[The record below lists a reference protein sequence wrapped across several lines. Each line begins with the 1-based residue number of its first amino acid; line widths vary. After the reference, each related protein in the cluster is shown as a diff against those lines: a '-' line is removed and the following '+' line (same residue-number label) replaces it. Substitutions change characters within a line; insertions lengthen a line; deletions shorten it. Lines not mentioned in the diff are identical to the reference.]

1 MSDSGRRH
9 WRSSRLVTRLL
20 DEEHLWSLLALA
32 AIVMIAG
39 TEFGVRTYD
48 YREGDIVDAD
58 VVAPIELRVADPE
71 ATESRRAEAR
81 ALVVDLYDFDPF
93 AWQAPLASLNALYA
107 WGRGELDADEVV
119 AWEELDP
126 NPQAG
131 LMEAA
136 ESTFGLPLPT
146 VFMAAAWAEGF
157 TAETELEAER
167 LLRNQL
173 QHSLIGTLNP
183 LDLGSSSALRI
194 RDIFDQQER
203 LVEDP
208 GAVRDLNA
216 SRDWLARA
224 VQTGFALEPAMED
237 SLGELL
243 GKLVH
248 PNLNFNSNE
257 TLARRQAAGDAVDQV
272 FYEVQRGRT
281 IVREGDPVT
290 PKIERELAAL
300 REQWSGGGSQTSS
313 AGLTVVVGLAIFGF
327 WRFVRYRRKK
337 IRFQRVARLYHL
349 MLVALVS
356 SVLMTR
362 MMVFIGD
369 AVASSFLAPPYNVA
383 ESYRFAI
390 PFAMGS
396 LALVLLADAEVA
408 WIFAA
413 LQTVV
418 VGAISGDVELA
429 LFSLLGSF
437 AVVFGMTRFA
447 ERTEMF
453 RVVVTLAAV
462 NALAVVGLAL
472 MKQPVPPWSLT
483 GFQVALA
490 VFGALQATL
499 LASAVLPPFEY
510 MFDTLTDIKLLELS
524 NMNLPLLKQLAV
536 RAPGTYH
543 HSVVIGTLTEKAAEE
558 VGANPLFCRVAS
570 YYHDIGKM
578 KQPEYFIENQKE
590 GAKNP
595 HDHLSPH
602 MSALVLVRHVKE
614 GLAYAEEYRL
624 PRPLADSIPQ
634 HHGTSLIRYFHAQ
647 AKSSE
652 DSEAIREEDFR
663 YPGPKPQTKEAA
675 LIMLADGVEARSRL
689 IQEPTPHLLQ
699 EMIRDQVRAV
709 LEDGQLDECDITLG
723 DLAKVEDAFLDV
735 LSGMH
740 HNRIEYPEAIDGDD
754 ALPDGATPVAS

>member
-1 MSDSGRRH
+1 M
-9 WRSSRLVTRLL
+9 
-20 DEEHLWSLLALA
+20 
-32 AIVMIAG
+32 
-39 TEFGVRTYD
+39 
-48 YREGDIVDAD
+48 
-58 VVAPIELRVADPE
+58 
-71 ATESRRAEAR
+71 
-81 ALVVDLYDFDPF
+81 
-93 AWQAPLASLNALYA
+93 ASLNALYA
-107 WGRGELDADEVV
+107 WGRAELAGDEVA

-126 NPQAG
+126 ETQG
-131 LMEAA
+131 TLMEAA
-136 ESTFGLPLPT
+136 EQIFGLGLPP

-183 LDLGSSSALRI
+183 LNLGSSSSLQI
-194 RDIFDQQER
+194 RDIVDQEER
-203 LVEDP
+203 LLDDP
-208 GAVRDLNA
+208 DVVRDLRA
-216 SRDWLARA
+216 SRDWLVRA
-224 VQTGFALEPAMED
+224 VDTGFLLEPAMEA
-237 SLGELL
+237 SLSELL
-243 GKLVH
+243 GELVH

-257 TLARRQAAGDAVDQV
+257 TQRRRQEATDGVDQV

-290 PKIERELAAL
+290 PKIARELAAL
-300 REQWSGGGSQTSS
+300 GEQWSGGGSQTSG

-337 IRFQRVARLYHL
+337 LRFQRVARLYHL
-349 MLVALVS
+349 ILVVLVS

-362 MMVFIGD
+362 VMMFVGD

-383 ESYRFAI
+383 EAYRFAI

-408 WIFAA
+408 WIYAA

-453 RVVVTLAAV
+453 RVVVTLGVV

-483 GFQVALA
+483 GFQVSLA
-490 VFGALQATL
+490 VFGAVQATL
-499 LASAVLPPFEY
+499 LTAALLPTLES

-543 HSVVIGTLTEKAAEE
+543 HSVVIGTLTEKAAEAI
-558 VGANPLFCRVAS
+558 GANPLFCRVAS

-578 KQPEYFIENQKE
+578 RQPEYFIENQQD

-595 HDHLSPH
+595 HDKLSPH
-602 MSALVLVRHVKE
+602 MSALVLVRHVKA
-614 GLAYAEEYRL
+614 GVAYAEEYRL
-624 PRPLADSIPQ
+624 PRPLTDSIPQ
-634 HHGTSLIRYFHAQ
+634 HHGTSLMRFFYQ
-647 AKSSE
+647 RAKE
-652 DSEAIREEDFR
+652 GQDADAIREDDFR

-689 IQEPTPHLLQ
+689 IRGPSPRSLQ
-699 EMIRDQVRAV
+699 EMIRDQVRSV

-723 DLAKVEDAFLDV
+723 DLAKVEEAFLDV

-740 HNRIEYPEAIDGDD
+740 HNRIEYPSSVDGDD
-754 ALPDGATPVAS
+754 SLDAGATAEAT

>member
-1 MSDSGRRH
+1 MSGSGRRNG
-9 WRSSRLVTRLL
+9 RSSGLVTRLL
-20 DEEHLWSLLALA
+20 DEEHLWSVLALV

-39 TEFGVRTYD
+39 TEFGARTYD
-48 YREGDIVDAD
+48 YSEGDIADAD
-58 VVAPIELRVADPE
+58 VVAPIELRVADPG

-81 ALVVDLYDFDPF
+81 ARVVDVYDFDPF
-93 AWQAPLASLNALYA
+93 AWQAPVESLNGLYA
-107 WGRGELDADEVV
+107 WGRAELADGEVST
-119 AWEELDP
+119 WEEADAEA
-126 NPQAG
+126 QAS

-136 ESTFGLPLPT
+136 EQTFGLGLPP
-146 VFMAAAWAEGF
+146 VFMASAWAEGF

-173 QHSLIGTLNP
+173 QHSMIGTLNP
-183 LDLGSSSALRI
+183 LDLGTSSALRI

-203 LVEDP
+203 LVDDA
-208 GAVRDLNA
+208 GAVKDLNA

-224 VQTGFALEPAMED
+224 VQTGFTLEPAMEA

-243 GKLVH
+243 GMLVH

-257 TLARRQAAGDAVDQV
+257 TLSRRQQAAAAVDQV

-290 PKIERELAAL
+290 PKIARELAAL
-300 REQWSGGGSQTSS
+300 SEQWSGGGSQTSS

-327 WRFVRYRRKK
+327 WRFVRYRRRQ

-349 MLVALVS
+349 ILVVLVG

-362 MMVFIGD
+362 VMMFIGD
-369 AVASSFLAPPYNVA
+369 AVAGSFLAPPYNVA

-408 WIFAA
+408 WIYAA

-418 VGAISGDVELA
+418 VGAITGDVELA

-453 RVVVTLAAV
+453 RVVVTLGVV
-462 NALAVVGLAL
+462 NLLAVLGLAL
-472 MKQPVPPWSLT
+472 MKQPIPPWSLT
-483 GFQVALA
+483 GFQIGLA
-490 VFGALQATL
+490 VFGAVQATL
-499 LASAVLPPFEY
+499 LASAFLPPFEY

-543 HSVVIGTLTEKAAEE
+543 HSVVIGTLTEKAAEA

-578 KQPEYFIENQKE
+578 RQPEYFIENQKE

-595 HDHLSPH
+595 HEKLSPH

-614 GLAYAEEYRL
+614 GLTYAEKYRL

-634 HHGTSLIRYFHAQ
+634 HHGTSLMRYFYVQ
-647 AKSSE
+647 AKE
-652 DSEAIREEDFR
+652 GQDADSIREDDFR

-689 IQEPTPHLLQ
+689 IQEPTPHRLR
-699 EMIRDQVRAV
+699 EMVRDQVRAV

-723 DLAKVEDAFLDV
+723 DLAKVEEAFLDV

-740 HNRIEYPEAIDGDD
+740 HSRIEYPESIEDSTPANN
-754 ALPDGATPVAS
+754 APAELP

>member
-1 MSDSGRRH
+1 MTDSGRRG
-9 WRSSRLVTRLL
+9 WRSWRFVTRLL
-20 DEEHLWSLLALA
+20 DEEHIWSILALV

-39 TEFGVRTYD
+39 TEFGARTYD

-58 VVAPIELRVADPE
+58 VVAPIELRVADSE
-71 ATESRRAEAR
+71 TTDSRRAEVR
-81 ALVVDLYDFDPF
+81 TRVVDLYDFDPF
-93 AWQAPLASLNALYA
+93 AWQIPVASLNGLYA
-107 WGRGELDADEVV
+107 WGRTELAGEEVL
-119 AWEELDP
+119 AWEEQDSET
-126 NPQAG
+126 QRI

-136 ESTFGLPLPT
+136 ERTFGLSLPP

-183 LDLGSSSALRI
+183 LDLGTSSSLRI
-194 RDIFDQQER
+194 RDIADQRER
-203 LVEDP
+203 LLDDL
-208 GAVRDLNA
+208 GAVRDLKD
-216 SRDWLARA
+216 SRDWLVRA
-224 VQTGFALEPAMED
+224 VETGFELEPAMEA

-257 TLARRQAAGDAVDQV
+257 TQRRRQEAADAVDQV

-290 PKIERELAAL
+290 AKIGRELAAL
-300 REQWSGGGSQTSS
+300 GEQWSGGGSQTSS
-313 AGLTVVVGLAIFGF
+313 AGLTVIVGLAIFGF

-349 MLVALVS
+349 ILVVLVS

-362 MMVFIGD
+362 LMVFIGD

-408 WIFAA
+408 WIYAA
-413 LQTVV
+413 LQAVV

-453 RVVVTLAAV
+453 RVVITLGVV
-462 NALAVVGLAL
+462 NALAVIGLAL

-490 VFGALQATL
+490 LFGAVQAAL
-499 LASAVLPPFEY
+499 FAAALLPPLES

-543 HSVVIGTLTEKAAEE
+543 HSVVVGTLTEKAAESI
-558 VGANPLFCRVAS
+558 GANPLFCRVAS

-578 KQPEYFIENQKE
+578 RQPEYFIENQKE

-595 HDHLSPH
+595 HDRLSSH

-614 GLAYAEEYRL
+614 GVAYAEEYRL
-624 PRPLADSIPQ
+624 PRPLTDAIPQ
-634 HHGTSLIRYFHAQ
+634 HHGTSLMRYFYQRANQ
-647 AKSSE
+647 GQEA
-652 DSEAIREEDFR
+652 DAIREDDFR

-689 IQEPTPHLLQ
+689 IQEPSARSLQ

-723 DLAKVEDAFLDV
+723 DLAKVEEAFLEV

-740 HNRIEYPEAIDGDD
+740 HNRIEYPESADSGD
-754 ALPDGATPVAS
+754 ALDAAATAAS